1 MDIKEFFYSIDGI
14 KKHGIRTIDVHSIK
28 KNLRELEEN
37 ATLLVVEDVES
48 YSISEFYENIDIIS
62 LSSSK
67 ILSLS
72 INNINIKNIKLT
84 YSKIIREL
92 YYFIY
97 DVDKIKS
104 NTILSIIDGD
114 MKSKKG
120 YVYFDLL
127 DISVQGVT
135 SERSLKEIFG
145 QVICNN
151 IIFKIEILKLPKRYI
166 FSYP

>member
-67 ILSLS
+67 I
-72 INNINIKNIKLT
+72 
-84 YSKIIREL
+84 
-92 YYFIY
+92 
-97 DVDKIKS
+97 
-104 NTILSIIDGD
+104 
-114 MKSKKG
+114 
-120 YVYFDLL
+120 
-127 DISVQGVT
+127 
-135 SERSLKEIFG
+135 
-145 QVICNN
+145 
-151 IIFKIEILKLPKRYI
+151 
-166 FSYP
+166 